1 MLNKNTVGFGLSA
14 AIVIIFNGLLVIV
27 KETYQPLFNFMASLT
42 GHHWTTHGIFDI
54 LLFLILGFLFSKSN
68 LQEKFDGA
76 KLSNYLIFSSV
87 IGVLLIIGFRLV
99 EG

>member
-1 MLNKNTVGFGLSA
+1 MLDKRTVGFGLSA

-27 KETYQPLFNFMASLT
+27 KETYQPLFKFMAGLT

-54 LLFLILGFLFSKSN
+54 LLFLILGFLFSNSN
-68 LQEKFDGA
+68 WQNKFDGA
-76 KLSNYLIFSSV
+76 KLANYLISSSI